1 MPSAPDDRA
10 FIKLFITCII
20 VMDIYSNERRN
31 LNIFHE
37 QGLISNTVSL
47 FIFRLQR
54 PGKPDLNGR
63 KQKENIEAT
72 IGLTVHAQF

>member
-1 MPSAPDDRA
+1 
-10 FIKLFITCII
+10 
-20 VMDIYSNERRN
+20 MDIYSNERRN

-54 PGKPDLNGR
+54 PGKPDDLNGR